1 MLLLTLVPFFTS
13 CSVIM
18 ASNKEGTDVES
29 IQNIRTRSQ
38 LIALGADPISHEK
51 KETGELV
58 ESYKILKEKGSVAR
72 AFMHGTLDVLSGF
85 LWELAGTPIEST
97 LTQKKYFSVKVTYNE
112 AEQIQ
117 KIELL

>member
-1 MLLLTLVPFFTS
+1 
-13 CSVIM
+13 
-18 ASNKEGTDVES
+18 
-29 IQNIRTRSQ
+29 
-38 LIALGADPISHEK
+38 
-51 KETGELV
+51 
-58 ESYKILKEKGSVAR
+58 
-72 AFMHGTLDVLSGF
+72 MHGTLDVLSGF